1 MNMDENSMAYVH
13 LAKDDLLGN
22 YQWKGR
28 LDLLNIV
35 MIGISNELPGHGER
49 YELHRLLSTLLSME
63 LSVSE
68 KLGIMERE
76 YSIQVDDRMRKDVE
90 CMCNLGQGIFEKGEI
105 KGEIKGEAK
114 MILRMY
120 QKGYTIEQ
128 IMDISEKSL
137 EEIKAVIEQKEAAL
151 V

>member
-1 MNMDENSMAYVH
+1 
-13 LAKDDLLGN
+13 
-22 YQWKGR
+22 
-28 LDLLNIV
+28 
-35 MIGISNELPGHGER
+35 
-49 YELHRLLSTLLSME
+49 
-63 LSVSE
+63 
-68 KLGIMERE
+68 
-76 YSIQVDDRMRKDVE
+76 
-90 CMCNLGQGIFEKGEI
+90 
-105 KGEIKGEAK
+105 